1 MAFDSQDGTDYNLKT
16 GPTRSGETRVLSKNN
31 EKKIMLCFLFEKKK
45 LIISLLLEFQKEEKR
60 AKNS

>member
-31 EKKIMLCFLFEKKK
+31 EKKIMLCFPFEKKTYN
-45 LIISLLLEFQKEEKR
+45 IFTSRVSERRKEG
-60 AKNS
+60 